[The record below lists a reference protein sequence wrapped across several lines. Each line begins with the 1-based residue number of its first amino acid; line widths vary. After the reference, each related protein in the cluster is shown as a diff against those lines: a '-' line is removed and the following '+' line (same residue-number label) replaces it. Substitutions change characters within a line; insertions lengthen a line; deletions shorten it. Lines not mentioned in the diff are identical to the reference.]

1 MTANEYTRFY
11 IKNINPD
18 FERMGV
24 TREEFAWTNG
34 EQSLLKDGVL
44 YSRCSSDVCDDLGI
58 SKDDQIMIVYEIP
71 HSWNKEEPVFEDNV
85 QEFTHD
91 HLLDAY
97 GIWSQ
102 DHQVVFLT
110 ESDYDSLQ
118 TESRFLLRTP
128 SLH

>member
-1 MTANEYTRFY
+1 MTTNEYTRFY

-34 EQSLLKDGVL
+34 KESLLKNGVL
-44 YSRCSSDVCDDLGI
+44 YGRCSPEVCDDLGI

-71 HSWNKEEPVFEDNV
+71 DSWNKEESLFE
-85 QEFTHD
+85 E
-91 HLLDAY
+91 HLQNFAHYHLRDAY
-97 GIWSQ
+97 GIWSEG
-102 DHQVVFLT
+102 HQVVFLT
-110 ESDYDSLQ
+110 ESGYDSLQ